1 MNSADTKKRFLCSEG
16 YVAKLNSGGF
26 KMDDVGKIIMI
37 IAIIIAVIAVIGQLL
52 GIFIS
57 TRKNILNVLTAETN
71 LNQMF
76 SI

>member
-1 MNSADTKKRFLCSEG
+1 
-16 YVAKLNSGGF
+16 
-26 KMDDVGKIIMI
+26 MDDVGKIIMI